1 MEHMEHLTMMK
12 MQSLCGSNFNF
23 ALAQLFYTRYIDDI
37 FSVWSSEHLLT
48 TFFKYLNLVCKDI
61 QLILDMNQKAVFLDL
76 NVWRNGTR
84 LCTSLYQKP
93 LCRFLYIVPLSQ
105 HQRHV
110 FSNFIVNEVRR
121 YRLACSEDSDFLTCQ
136 LKFIGRLIRRGY
148 PTSLITLVWSST
160 RATLP
165 SPNPNLNPNPTS
177 NPRSLSTAPC
187 PIAHK
192 TRFSSSNLF
201 IVLDVPRLIPRI
213 HWRDFFALPLELTTL
228 ETYKRIWD
236 GNVQVIY
243 KGQPKF
249 SFYLTRSLFQ
259 RIDGEE
265 LSTRKRKPSAIA
277 FS

>member
-1 MEHMEHLTMMK
+1 

-23 ALAQLFYTRYIDDI
+23 AQAQLFYTRYIDDI
-37 FSVWSSEHLLT
+37 FSVWSSELMLT

-61 QLILDMNQKAVFLDL
+61 QLLLNMNQQAVFLDL
-76 NVWRNGTR
+76 HVWRQGSR
-84 LCTSLYQKP
+84 LYTSLFQKP
-93 LCRFLYIVPLSQ
+93 LCKFLYIVPLSK

-121 YRLACSEDSDFLTCQ
+121 YRLACSEDSDFLACQ

-148 PTSLITLVWSST
+148 PHSLITLVWSST

-165 SPNPNLNPNPTS
+165 SPHLNPNLTS
-177 NPRSLSTAPC
+177 NPRSLAIASC
-187 PIAHK
+187 RIAHK
-192 TRFSSSNLF
+192 THCFNSSNLF
-201 IVLDVPRLIPRI
+201 IVLDVPRLVPRI
-213 HWRDFFALPLELTTL
+213 HWRDFFALPPELTTL
-228 ETYKRIWD
+228 DTYKRIWE
-236 GNVQVIY
+236 GNVQVVY

-259 RIDGEE
+259 RIDREE
-265 LSTRKRKPSAIA
+265 LSTRKRKPSAIV